1 MGYSCRVDVAPP
13 ARSLVARHPS
23 VETVL
28 DGDPVAGRQRARLLE
43 AMSQVVATKGYT
55 ATTVADVVRAARVS
69 RSTFYELFESK
80 EQCFVQA
87 YRHGVDVMLGEVRAA
102 GRAAREHGWK
112 AELRASNLAYLE
124 GLRDEPLFART
135 YLLEIHV
142 AGGDALDARNE
153 ALIRFANGFR
163 RLARRAHPDRP
174 APPRD
179 VFLVL
184 AAGFDQLAA
193 GWLRLGRADRL
204 PELEPTFTR
213 CALAI
218 LAATADDVE
227 LD

>member
-1 MGYSCRVDVAPP
+1 MADSPT
-13 ARSLVARHPS
+13 RSLVARHPS

-28 DGDPVAGRQRARLLE
+28 NGDPARDGQRARLLE
-43 AMSQVVATKGYT
+43 AMSQVVAEKGYA

-69 RSTFYELFESK
+69 RSTFYDLYESK
-80 EQCFVQA
+80 EQCFVEA
-87 YRHGVDVMLGEVRAA
+87 YRHGTEVMFDGVRAA
-102 GRAAREHGWK
+102 GRAARADGWK

-142 AGGDALDARNE
+142 AGSEALDARNE
-153 ALIRFANGFR
+153 AVVRYAEGFR
-163 RLARRAHPDRP
+163 RLARRAFPDRP
-174 APPRD
+174 AAPRD

-193 GWLRLGRADRL
+193 GWLRLGRAERL

-213 CALAI
+213 CAIAI
-218 LAATADDVE
+218 LSASGEDV
-227 LD
+227 